1 MMKNRL
7 TDFLNLIILILVC
20 VSFSYTNIKGQGR
33 VKIDSLNKVIA
44 EYDSKRKLAGK
55 NTLSLLDSTK
65 VNDLYSLAKIY
76 WGVDLDTS
84 FIYGNQ
90 ILNLSKKIGY
100 KKGEGFGYNILG
112 VICMYKAE
120 HKLAIKHFQD
130 GKLAFEAADFKS
142 GLANILGNIGLT
154 FQNQGD
160 AEQAITYQ
168 LKALKIRQAIGDKKG
183 LAVSYSNIGHIYHFQ
198 GKYNEAL
205 SYLLNGVKIFDEI
218 GDKRNAALTYD
229 DIGMIYR
236 DKGAYDEALK
246 YASLSLKMNEEVD
259 NKYGLANSNNQLGYI
274 YNMIK
279 KPEDALN
286 YYYKALK
293 IAEAQGL
300 KMPMANSYFYIGA
313 IYFDKADYDV
323 ALKNYSTAL
332 QIYKEAEDKANE
344 GIMLT
349 EIARTYKA
357 QGKLKPALES
367 ILQSIQLIKET
378 DQLQKLAHAYKHAA
392 EISSA
397 LKNYKAAFDFEV
409 LYKQA
414 YDSLYNNEQDKK
426 LNKMQINFDF
436 EKKAATLKAAQ
447 DKKDALAAEESKR
460 QKTIR
465 NYTLIGL
472 ALVMIFSIVVYRQR
486 NKIAKEKKRSDQLVL
501 DKEMLIKEIHHR
513 VKNNLEVISSLLE
526 LQSEGIDDEK
536 AKAAVIE
543 GQSRVQSIALIHHKL
558 YRTDDVSAVE
568 FNSFVNDLYKQVAS
582 VFKQLGSEID
592 FEVEANQTQ
601 ISIDT
606 AVPIGLILNELLT
619 NTFKYAIKKDKQN
632 KIKVKLDSADST
644 GLCKIIYSD
653 NGPGMPATFELKNS
667 TSLGMKV
674 IQLLTKQIGGK
685 LNFYNQNG
693 SVFEIPFKMLK

>member
-1 MMKNRL
+1 
-7 TDFLNLIILILVC
+7 
-20 VSFSYTNIKGQGR
+20 
-33 VKIDSLNKVIA
+33 
-44 EYDSKRKLAGK
+44 
-55 NTLSLLDSTK
+55 
-65 VNDLYSLAKIY
+65 
-76 WGVDLDTS
+76 
-84 FIYGNQ
+84 
-90 ILNLSKKIGY
+90 
-100 KKGEGFGYNILG
+100 
-112 VICMYKAE
+112 
-120 HKLAIKHFQD
+120 
-130 GKLAFEAADFKS
+130 
-142 GLANILGNIGLT
+142 
-154 FQNQGD
+154 
-160 AEQAITYQ
+160 
-168 LKALKIRQAIGDKKG
+168 
-183 LAVSYSNIGHIYHFQ
+183 
-198 GKYNEAL
+198 
-205 SYLLNGVKIFDEI
+205 
-218 GDKRNAALTYD
+218 
-229 DIGMIYR
+229 
-236 DKGAYDEALK
+236 
-246 YASLSLKMNEEVD
+246 
-259 NKYGLANSNNQLGYI
+259 
-274 YNMIK
+274 
-279 KPEDALN
+279 
-286 YYYKALK
+286 
-293 IAEAQGL
+293 
-300 KMPMANSYFYIGA
+300 MANSYFYIGA

-526 LQSEGIDDEK
+526 LQSEGIDDKK

-653 NGPGMPATFELKNS
+653 NGPGMPATFELKKS